1 MIGYTS
7 VGYGCQS
14 ALGWQ
19 IPCHSRRPLPCL
31 LLQDCAE
38 KLLCEQSQV
47 SQPRSIDDSLERVV
61 PWPDELHWL
70 TGGHWTLD
78 FKPQSD
84 DILGENR
91 SMVVHGGLRSTAS
104 WISGAAGNIWWSLAP
119 GFFLPTRCLK
129 DRAWAKKGSWGTD
142 LWICVPKQDL
152 LSRLGAVSTGLRTSV
167 WREWIGN
174 TESGGPCVASWV
186 TYHWALRCH
195 GPGFGEQLDYTS
207 YGREDLSQLNK
218 SLDWST
224 LTVNSILF
232 VCVCVCVRKR
242 EREREETFFFYMPVF

>member
-31 LLQDCAE
+31 LLQECAE

-167 WREWIGN
+167 WREMDWEYRIWGSLCGQLGYLPLSP
-174 TESGGPCVASWV
+174 EVPWARFWGAAWLYLLWKGGSFPA
-186 TYHWALRCH
+186 
-195 GPGFGEQLDYTS
+195 E
-207 YGREDLSQLNK
+207 
-218 SLDWST
+218 
-224 LTVNSILF
+224 
-232 VCVCVCVRKR
+232 
-242 EREREETFFFYMPVF
+242 